1 MSEHPLVICL
11 LGPTAA
17 GKTDSAIRLSQ
28 ELPCDIVSVDSAM
41 VYRGMEIGTA
51 KPDAATLAAAP
62 HRLIDIRDPWET
74 YNAGDFCSDVALEI
88 ADISSQGRV
97 PVLAG
102 GTMMYFRALQ
112 SGLAPLP
119 EADPQ
124 LRDSLNAR
132 AAERGWPAL
141 HAELAALDPLAAS
154 RIKPADGQRI
164 QRALEVIALSGE
176 KLSDLQQ
183 ATAPAIAATFVN
195 IGLMPA
201 DRSRLHQ
208 NIRARFMAMLDA
220 GLLAEVAGLLELEG
234 VSASS
239 PSMRAVGY
247 RQIVAHL
254 LGESSLTDAT
264 ESAIV
269 ATRQLAKRQMTW
281 MRGMGQMQ
289 LVDSDSEDKVK
300 EVLALVHQH
309 LASRGD

>member
-17 GKTDSAIRLSQ
+17 GKTDSAVRLSQ

-88 ADISSQGRV
+88 ADIGSQGRV

-102 GTMMYFRALQ
+102 GTMMYYRALQ

-124 LRDSLNAR
+124 LRESLNAR
-132 AAERGWPAL
+132 AAEQGWPAL
-141 HAELAALDPLAAS
+141 HAELAVLDPLAAN

-183 ATAPAIAATFVN
+183 ATAPAIEAKFVN
-195 IGLMPA
+195 IGLMPG
-201 DRSRLHQ
+201 DRARLHQ
-208 NIRARFMAMLDA
+208 NIRARFMAMLDH

-234 VSASS
+234 MSANA

-269 ATRQLAKRQMTW
+269 ATRRLAKRQMTW
-281 MRGMGQMQ
+281 MRSMGQMQ
-289 LVDSDSEDKVK
+289 LVDSDSEHKVE

-309 LASRGD
+309 LASRRD

>member
-17 GKTDSAIRLSQ
+17 GKTDSAVRLSQ

-74 YNAGDFCSDVALEI
+74 YNAGDFCSDVAREI

-102 GTMMYFRALQ
+102 GTMMYYRALQ

-124 LRDSLNAR
+124 LRESLNAR
-132 AAERGWPAL
+132 AAEKGWPAL
-141 HAELAALDPLAAS
+141 HAELAVLDPLAAN

-183 ATAPAIAATFVN
+183 ATAPAIEAKFVN
-195 IGLMPA
+195 IGLMPG
-201 DRSRLHQ
+201 DRARLHQ
-208 NIRARFMAMLDA
+208 NIRARFMAMLDD
-220 GLLAEVAGLLELEG
+220 GLLAEVEGLLELEG
-234 VSASS
+234 MSASS

-269 ATRQLAKRQMTW
+269 ATRRLAKRQMTW
-281 MRGMGQMQ
+281 MRSMGQMQ
-289 LVDSDSEDKVK
+289 LVDSDSEDKVE

-309 LASRGD
+309 LASRRD